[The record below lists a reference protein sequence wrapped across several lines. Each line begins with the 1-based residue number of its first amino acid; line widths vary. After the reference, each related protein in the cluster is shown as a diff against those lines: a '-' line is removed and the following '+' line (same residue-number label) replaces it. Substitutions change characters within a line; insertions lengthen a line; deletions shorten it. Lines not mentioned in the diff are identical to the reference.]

1 VSAAKWR
8 AGKEDP
14 MKVIVDQNKCVT
26 SGQCVLS
33 APEVFD
39 QREEDGIVV
48 LLAETPPE
56 RLTGDVR
63 QAVVLCPAQ
72 AIWVEEEEKK
82 E

>member
-1 VSAAKWR
+1 
-8 AGKEDP
+8 
-14 MKVIVDQNKCVT
+14 MKVIVDQNKCVA

-48 LLAETPPE
+48 LLAENPPE
-56 RLTGDVR
+56 GLADDVR
-63 QAVVLCPAQ
+63 QAVALCPAQ
-72 AIWVEEEEKK
+72 AIWLEEQETK